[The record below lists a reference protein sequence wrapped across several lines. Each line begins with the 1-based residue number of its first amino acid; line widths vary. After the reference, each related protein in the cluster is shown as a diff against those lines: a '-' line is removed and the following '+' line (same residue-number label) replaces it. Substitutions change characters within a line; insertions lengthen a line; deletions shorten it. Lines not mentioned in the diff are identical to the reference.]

1 MSCFPSVKPSSG
13 RVASF
18 SMDVCRAA
26 KEAWEAFGR
35 IDILV
40 NNAGITMKKHI
51 LDTTLEDFEQL
62 WRINVQG
69 PFLATREI
77 ARQMVFSGIQG
88 RIMTVTSVNAL
99 RPGFGHSVYGGTKG
113 ALETMMKG
121 IALDL
126 SPHGILVNTLA
137 VGAVETDMNAAV
149 LNDPETLKA
158 VENGIPLGRMATPQE
173 IATLTCALISSQAQY
188 MTGSTIL
195 VDGGLTMMRGYAH
208 PQPYIEISS

>member
-1 MSCFPSVKPSSG
+1 
-13 RVASF
+13 
-18 SMDVCRAA
+18 
-26 KEAWEAFGR
+26 
-35 IDILV
+35 
-40 NNAGITMKKHI
+40 
-51 LDTTLEDFEQL
+51 
-62 WRINVQG
+62 
-69 PFLATREI
+69 
-77 ARQMVFSGIQG
+77 
-88 RIMTVTSVNAL
+88 MTVTSVNAL

-149 LNDPETLKA
+149 LQDPDALKA

-195 VDGGLTMMRGYAH
+195 VDGGLTMMRGYSP
-208 PQPYIEISS
+208 PQPYIKPPSY